1 MLHSL
6 VIQGRPTLSSRSCGF
21 LSLFSLKLELDLL
34 GVVTSVLFLSKLK
47 SGVGLG
53 CTLAA
58 DCLHS
63 MHEALGISPD
73 ADKKAEETKHQS
85 NIHISYST
93 ELKDKEGCHTS
104 QCFLKLII
112 ALHSI
117 DMKKDDLAVDI
128 LVSFLD

>member
-53 CTLAA
+53 
-58 DCLHS
+58 
-63 MHEALGISPD
+63 MLGVERWD
-73 ADKKAEETKHQS
+73 GTAQ
-85 NIHISYST
+85 
-93 ELKDKEGCHTS
+93 
-104 QCFLKLII
+104 
-112 ALHSI
+112 
-117 DMKKDDLAVDI
+117 
-128 LVSFLD
+128 VS